1 MGKSVQKITEN
12 VSLIASTD
20 TWIEGLAI
28 QQLIK
33 TSELSGM
40 HSVAGM
46 PDLHPGRGYPIGAA
60 FFTTNKIYPALVGND
75 IGCGMSLWQT
85 SAKVSKVNLDKL
97 AKKFEHVEQPLN
109 GSWSEIIEKRKA
121 DKGITTDNYDRALG
135 TIGGGNHFA
144 EFQAIDEV
152 YDQTALDELGLNKKH
167 LQLLVHSGSRGL
179 GQSILVEHI
188 TKHNHDG
195 LVTDTE
201 KTDDND
207 FQDYMAK
214 HDEAVRWAELNRELI
229 AKRFLEAIRA
239 NGDCA
244 LDINHNLVSSK
255 NIDGCDGWL
264 HRKGATPSDKG
275 YVVIPG
281 SRGDYSYLVKPIT
294 LNEKLSN
301 SETSDNL
308 NTSLFSLAHG
318 AGRKWKRGECHGRL
332 GHKYKREDL
341 YRTALGS
348 RVVCGNK
355 ELLYDEAPQAYK
367 KCETVISDMVD
378 AGLIKVIAKLRPV
391 LTFKTN
397 GDCSS

>member
-1 MGKSVQKITEN
+1 MDRSVQKITDN
-12 VSLIASTD
+12 VSLIASAD

-28 QQLIK
+28 EQLIK
-33 TSELSGM
+33 TSNLPDM
-40 HSVAGM
+40 HYVAGM

-60 FFTTNKIYPALVGND
+60 FFTQNKIYPALVGND

-85 SAKVSKVNLDKL
+85 SAKVSKVNLEKLVKKL
-97 AKKFEHVEQPLN
+97 AYVEQPLDE
-109 GSWSEIIEKRKA
+109 SWSALIASRKA
-121 DKGITTDNYDRALG
+121 EKGINIHSYDRALG

-144 EFQAIDEV
+144 EFQAIERI
-152 YDQTALDELGLNKKH
+152 YDHTAFDTLGLNKKH

-179 GQSILVEHI
+179 GQSILVEHV
-188 TKHNHDG
+188 TNYNHHG
-195 LVTDTE
+195 LTV
-201 KTDDND
+201 DDKS
-207 FQDYMAK
+207 FHGYMTQ

-229 AKRFLEAIRA
+229 ALRFLDAINA
-239 NGDCA
+239 NGNYV
-244 LDINHNLVSSK
+244 LDINHNLVSAK
-255 NIDGCDGWL
+255 NIEGKTGWL

-281 SRGDYSYLVKPIT
+281 SRGDYSYLVKPLIT
-294 LNEKLSN
+294 D
-301 SETSDNL
+301 ETTAQSHV
-308 NTSLFSLAHG
+308 TSLFSLAHG

-341 YRTALGS
+341 YRTSLGS

-367 KCETVISDMVD
+367 KCETVIQDMID
-378 AGLIKVIAKLRPV
+378 AGLITVVAKLRPV

-397 GDCSS
+397 GECSS

>member
-1 MGKSVQKITEN
+1 MGTSVQKINEK
-12 VSLIASTD
+12 VSLIASKE

-28 QQLIK
+28 DQLVK
-33 TSELSGM
+33 TSALTGM
-40 HSVAGM
+40 HRVAGM

-97 AKKFEHVEQPLN
+97 VKKFVDVEQPLDD
-109 GSWSEIIEKRKA
+109 SWYSIIEHRKL
-121 DKGITTDNYDRALG
+121 DKDITTDRYDRALG

-144 EFQAIDEV
+144 EFQAIDEIYEQAV
-152 YDQTALDELGLNKKH
+152 LDELGLNKKH

-188 TKHNHDG
+188 TQYNHDG
-195 LVTDTE
+195 LPFDGE
-201 KTDDND
+201 D
-207 FQDYMAK
+207 FQDYLQK

-229 AKRFLEAIRA
+229 AKRFIETISA
-239 NGDCA
+239 NGHCT
-244 LDINHNLVSSK
+244 LDVNHNLVSPK
-255 NIDGCDGWL
+255 MIDGTAGWL
-264 HRKGATPSDKG
+264 HRKGATPSDNG

-294 LNEKLSN
+294 GVTENMI
-301 SETSDNL
+301 
-308 NTSLFSLAHG
+308 TSLYSLAHG

-348 RVVCGNK
+348 RVICGNK
-355 ELLYDEAPQAYK
+355 ELLYDEAPEAYK
-367 KCETVISDMVD
+367 KCATVIDDMVN
-378 AGLIKVIAKLRPV
+378 AGLIEVVAKLRPV

>member
-1 MGKSVQKITEN
+1 MGKSVQKISEN
-12 VSLIASTD
+12 VSLIASKN

-33 TSELSGM
+33 TAQLEGM
-40 HSVAGM
+40 QRVAGM

-60 FFTTNKIYPALVGND
+60 FFTSNKIYPALVGND

-97 AKKFEHVEQPLN
+97 AKKFTHVEQPLDD
-109 GSWSEIIEKRKA
+109 SWQSVIQSRKA
-121 DKGITTDNYDRALG
+121 AKNITINGYDHALG

-144 EFQAIDEV
+144 EFQAIDEIYNQAV
-152 YDQTALDELGLNKKH
+152 LDELGLNKKH

-179 GQSILVEHI
+179 GQSILAAHI
-188 TKHNHDG
+188 TKYSHDG
-195 LVTDTE
+195 LSESDA
-201 KTDDND
+201 D
-207 FQDYMAK
+207 FAKYMQQ
-214 HDEAVRWAELNRELI
+214 HDEAVRFAELNRELI
-229 AKRFLEAIRA
+229 AMRFLEAIRA
-239 NGDCA
+239 NGNCT
-244 LDINHNLVSSK
+244 LDINHNLVSAK
-255 NIDGCDGWL
+255 NMDGLDGWL

-281 SRGDYSYLVKPIT
+281 SRGDHSYLVKP
-294 LNEKLSN
+294 LLVNSNEDGSN
-301 SETSDNL
+301 QVENGRI
-308 NTSLFSLAHG
+308 SLFSLAHG
-318 AGRKWKRGECHGRL
+318 AGRKWQRGECHGRL

-367 KCETVISDMVD
+367 KCETVISDMVE
-378 AGLIKVIAKLRPV
+378 AGLIEVLARLRPV

-397 GDCSS
+397 GECSA

>member
-1 MGKSVQKITEN
+1 MGKSVQKIKEN
-12 VSLIASTD
+12 VSLIASKD

-28 QQLIK
+28 DQLIK
-33 TSELSGM
+33 TSELTGM
-40 HSVAGM
+40 HRVAGM

-85 SAKVSKVNLDKL
+85 SAKVAKVNLDKL
-97 AKKFEHVEQPLN
+97 AKKFEHVEKPLDQ
-109 GSWSEIIEKRKA
+109 SWSSVIENRKLE
-121 DKGITTDNYDRALG
+121 KGITTDLYDRALG

-144 EFQAIDEV
+144 EFQAIDEI
-152 YDQTALDELGLNKKH
+152 YDQAALDELGLNKKH

-195 LVTDTE
+195 LYLEDE
-201 KTDDND
+201 D
-207 FQDYMAK
+207 FQDYIIK
-214 HDEAVRWAELNRELI
+214 HNEAVRWAELNRELI
-229 AKRFLEAIRA
+229 ARRFIESIRA
-239 NGDCA
+239 NGRCT
-244 LDINHNLVSSK
+244 LDINHNLVSPK
-255 NIDGCDGWL
+255 KIDGHEGWL

-281 SRGDYSYLVKPIT
+281 SRGDYSYLVRPMTGDDLAVGSIA
-294 LNEKLSN
+294 
-301 SETSDNL
+301 
-308 NTSLFSLAHG
+308 TSLFSLAHG

-332 GHKYKREDL
+332 GHKYSREDL
-341 YRTALGS
+341 YQTALGS

-378 AGLIKVIAKLRPV
+378 AGLIEVVAKLRPV

>member
-1 MGKSVQKITEN
+1 MGKSVQKITEK
-12 VSLIASTD
+12 VSLIASKE

-40 HSVAGM
+40 HRVAGM

-97 AKKFEHVEQPLN
+97 AKKFEHVEQPLDE
-109 GSWSEIIEKRKA
+109 SWSSIIENRKFEK
-121 DKGITTDNYDRALG
+121 DITTDSYDRALG

-144 EFQAIDEV
+144 EFQSIDEV
-152 YDQTALDELGLNKKH
+152 YDQAVLDELGLNKKH

-195 LVTDTE
+195 LTI
-201 KTDDND
+201 DDDD
-207 FQDYMAK
+207 FQDYIVK

-239 NGDCA
+239 KGYCA
-244 LDINHNLVSSK
+244 LDINHNLVSAK
-255 NIDGCDGWL
+255 KIDGCDGWL

-281 SRGDYSYLVKPIT
+281 SRGDYSYLVKP
-294 LNEKLSN
+294 LVSK
-301 SETSDNL
+301 SDNL
-308 NTSLFSLAHG
+308 ATSLFSLAHG

-378 AGLIKVIAKLRPV
+378 AGLIEVVAKLRPV

>member
-1 MGKSVQKITEN
+1 MDKSVQKITPK
-12 VSLIASTD
+12 VSLIASAD

-33 TSELSGM
+33 TSELTGM
-40 HSVAGM
+40 QRVAGM

-60 FFTTNKIYPALVGND
+60 FFVKNKIYPALVGND
-75 IGCGMSLWQT
+75 IGCGMSLWQS
-85 SAKVSKVNLDKL
+85 SAKVSKVNLTKM
-97 AKKFEHVEQPLN
+97 AKQFGNVEQPLDD
-109 GSWSEIIEKRKA
+109 SWSQVIETRKNE
-121 DKGITTDNYDRALG
+121 KNIHTHQHDRALG

-144 EFQAIDEV
+144 EFQAITDV
-152 YDQTALDELGLNKKH
+152 YDNTALTALGLDKKH

-188 TKHNHDG
+188 TQHNHNG
-195 LVTDTE
+195 LSV
-201 KTDDND
+201 DDKD
-207 FQDYMAK
+207 FTPYITQ

-229 AKRFLEAIRA
+229 AQRFLAAIRA
-239 NGDCA
+239 KGNCV
-244 LDINHNLVSSK
+244 LDINHNLVSAK
-255 NIDGCDGWL
+255 TINACDGWL

-281 SRGDYSYLVKPIT
+281 SRGDYSYLVKPLPAQNQDSQNT
-294 LNEKLSN
+294 
-301 SETSDNL
+301 L

-332 GHKYKREDL
+332 SHKYKREDL
-341 YRTALGS
+341 YQTALGS
-348 RVVCGNK
+348 RVICGNK

-378 AGLIKVIAKLRPV
+378 AGLITVVAKLRPV
-391 LTFKTN
+391 LTFKTH